1 MGESSPEMISTDYLD
16 SSALVKRYLA
26 ETGSVWVQARCNNL
40 AQVIVTADLA
50 RVEIAAAFARKLRE
64 GAVTQAEY
72 QRVRVQ
78 LVSDVSMRYQIVPV
92 SFERVDEAIELTAR
106 HKLRGYDAVHLA
118 CALHINRA
126 LLTSNL
132 SPLVLVAA
140 DDVLLKAA
148 QAEGLHTEN
157 PNLYS

>member
-64 GAVTQAEY
+64 GAVPRLNTS
-72 QRVRVQ
+72 R
-78 LVSDVSMRYQIVPV
+78 
-92 SFERVDEAIELTAR
+92 
-106 HKLRGYDAVHLA
+106 
-118 CALHINRA
+118 CASSWCPTCQCGTR
-126 LLTSNL
+126 SSRFRL
-132 SPLVLVAA
+132 SEWTKRL
-140 DDVLLKAA
+140 
-148 QAEGLHTEN
+148 N
-157 PNLYS
+157 